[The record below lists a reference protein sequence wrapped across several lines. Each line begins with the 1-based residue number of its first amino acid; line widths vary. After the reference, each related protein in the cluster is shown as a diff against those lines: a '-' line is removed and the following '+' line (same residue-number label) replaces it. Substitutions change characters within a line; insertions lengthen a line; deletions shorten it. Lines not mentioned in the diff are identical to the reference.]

1 MVQYFVSEL
10 NVYSVLNNHTCWLGE
25 ASGDWYRVKGLPSK
39 ALAISTYEMLAIL
52 AELAEA
58 DDLYTPKKIGE
69 ILSHEPSGND
79 PSEPSE

>member
-1 MVQYFVSEL
+1 
-10 NVYSVLNNHTCWLGE
+10 
-25 ASGDWYRVKGLPSK
+25 
-39 ALAISTYEMLAIL
+39 MLAIL